1 MAHPTPDDLTK
12 ALQAAGAYF
21 NAGRFAE
28 SAALADRVLEHQARN
43 PDALHIAGMSRYHLG
58 HSQDALPLLSE
69 AISARKSDPGIAN
82 SLALANLALGRT
94 DDAAAALEPLARKN
108 KLAAA
113 GLNTLGDCR
122 LRQGD
127 AVKARACF
135 EKALKLEPS
144 LDAARVNLGEA
155 LKESG
160 DLHGAITHYE
170 SLVKTHPH
178 LPSVWRNLGLA
189 LQKAER
195 FKDSIPPLEHY
206 LTLNPNDV
214 PSRLSLGLGLNKT
227 GQFEAALEKF
237 EEALKLAPTNA
248 DAWNNRGVS
257 FRTLGRTTD
266 AESSYKQALTYDPK
280 LEAARTN
287 LAQLAHATQG
297 IEAALVHLDEA
308 IALNPDQAKPHM
320 ARCEALL
327 TEGRLA
333 EGLQDYEWRFRQ
345 SSSHEQARHQDLP
358 VWEGGDLAEKTILV
372 WSEQGVGDE
381 IMYASMI
388 PDLIAAAKHV
398 VIECEPR
405 LVPIFSRSFP
415 QATVITTTNAAIK
428 TLNKLHIDYQ
438 IAAGTACQYV
448 RPNLDSFND
457 SSSYLVCDAELRQS
471 ISRQYRATDPDKL
484 VVGIAWRSGR
494 PTDAWIK
501 TIPLI
506 EWAPILRATG
516 ASFVSLQYGDN
527 HLEIEDARAV
537 SGQDII
543 TDPNVDPLKDIDT
556 YAAQVAAMDLVI
568 SNSNTAAHL
577 AGALGVPTWTIL
589 PRLGSGGL
597 PWHWFKEGS
606 SSPWYESMTV
616 YRQTDWHNWD
626 KIIAQVA
633 TDLTALLKSR

>member
-1 MAHPTPDDLTK
+1 MAHSLPDDLTK
-12 ALQAAGAYF
+12 ALQAAGAHF

-28 SAALADRVLEHQARN
+28 SATLADRILEYQARN
-43 PDALHIAGMSRYHLG
+43 PDALHISGMSRYHLG
-58 HSQDALPLLSE
+58 QSQDALPLLTE
-69 AISARKSDPGIAN
+69 AIRARKSDPGIAN
-82 SLALANLALGRT
+82 SLALANLALGRV

-122 LRQGD
+122 LRQGY

-135 EKALKLEPS
+135 EKALKLEPNS
-144 LDAARVNLGEA
+144 DAARVNLGEA
-155 LKESG
+155 LKEAG
-160 DLHGAITHYE
+160 DLQGAINHYE

-178 LPSVWRNLGLA
+178 LPSAWRNLGLA

-214 PSRLSLGLGLNKT
+214 SSRLSLGLGLNKT

-257 FRTLGRTTD
+257 FRTLGRTVD
-266 AESSYKQALTYDPK
+266 AEESYKQALIYDPK
-280 LEAARTN
+280 LEAARSN
-287 LAQLAHATQG
+287 LAHLAHATQG
-297 IEAALVHLDEA
+297 IDAALVYLDEA

-320 ARCEALL
+320 ARCQALL
-327 TEGRLA
+327 TEGLIA
-333 EGLQDYEWRFRQ
+333 QGFKDYDWRFRQ
-345 SSSHEQARHQDLP
+345 SSSHGQKRHQDLP
-358 VWEGGDLAEKTILV
+358 AWRGEDLAEKTILV

-381 IMYASMI
+381 IVYASMI
-388 PDLIAAAKHV
+388 PDLISAAKHV
-398 VIECEPR
+398 VIQCEPR
-405 LVPIFSRSFP
+405 LVPLFERSFP
-415 QATVITTTNAAIK
+415 TATVVPKTNAENG
-428 TLNKLHIDYQ
+428 TLKKLHLDYQ
-438 IAAGTACQYV
+438 IAAGTVCQHL
-448 RPNLDSFND
+448 RPDLDSFND
-457 SSSYLVCDAELRQS
+457 GSSYLVCNTELKQL
-471 ISRQYRATDPDKL
+471 IFQQYRATEPDKL
-484 VVGIAWRSGR
+484 IIGIAWRSGR

-501 TIPLI
+501 TIPLV
-506 EWAPILRATG
+506 EWVPILRTIN

-527 HLEIEDARAV
+527 HQEVENATAV
-537 SGQDII
+537 AGQVIN
-543 TDPNVDPLKDIDT
+543 TDPNIDPLKDMDN

-577 AGALGVPTWTIL
+577 AGSLGVPTWTIL

-606 SSPWYESMTV
+606 SSPWYDSMTV
-616 YRQTDWHNWD
+616 YRQTDWHNWN
-626 KIIAQVA
+626 KTIAQVA
-633 TDLTALLKSR
+633 ADLTALLESR